1 MKLKK
6 LKNFKPER
14 VAKIEAN
21 MWKAYY
27 RHNFLKLFICLLQLA
42 HEQFHISY
50 FYALRISYPSAYA
63 AMHFR
68 KNRGKENRDL
78 IVENLTKFYKS
89 INNIVEEKFDFRKAA
104 LLETE
109 WWFVDRYS
117 NDKVQRREVLANS
130 MASIYNVNSMD
141 LTIYAEYRALAMELQ
156 DEAEKEG
163 MEADWDKAESLLLV
177 SYKSLYEVVNKI

>member
-6 LKNFKPER
+6 LKDFKPER

-27 RHNFLKLFICLLQLA
+27 RHNFLNLFICLLQLA

-50 FYALRISYPSAYA
+50 FYAVRISYPSAYA

-68 KNRGKENRDL
+68 KNRGKENKDL

-89 INNIVEEKFDFRKAA
+89 INNIVEEKFDYKKAA
-104 LLETE
+104 ELETE
-109 WWFVDRYS
+109 WWFIDRYGK
-117 NDKVQRREVLANS
+117 DKIQRRETLANS
-130 MASIYNVNSMD
+130 MASIYNANPVD
-141 LTIYAEYRALAMELQ
+141 LIKYAEYRAQAMELQ

-163 MEADWDKAESLLLV
+163 KEADWDHAESLLLI
-177 SYKSLYEVVNKI
+177 SYKSLFEVVNKI